1 MNIVFEAMLFAA
13 EVHKDQKRKF
23 TGNPYFDHLS
33 EVAGITAATCPGMGV
48 AIAVAWLHD
57 TIEDQGISGTEIGAK
72 FGALVRK
79 GVEAL
84 TDSETG
90 SRAERKRLSRERLS
104 KKPGWIQDIK
114 VADIIS
120 NCSSVAVHDAEFA
133 EIYLTEKRL
142 MLDVLQSANPDL
154 VNFARKIVG

>member
-72 FGALVRK
+72 FGALVRE

-133 EIYLTEKRL
+133 AIYLAEKRL
-142 MLDVLQSANPDL
+142 MLDVLQNANPDL